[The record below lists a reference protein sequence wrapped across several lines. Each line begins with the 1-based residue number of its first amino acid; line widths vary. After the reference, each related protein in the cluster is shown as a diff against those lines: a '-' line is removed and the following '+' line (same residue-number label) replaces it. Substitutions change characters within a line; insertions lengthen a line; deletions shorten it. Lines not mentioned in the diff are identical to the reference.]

1 VQEKKR
7 KDEAKQKQKEEQEKM
22 MAEAKAESEK
32 TGEPL
37 DSILARKQSNVKGV
51 SDKKLPNRKVQGFAK
66 EIALLPDSQL
76 VVKHDQ
82 KSNRLRITALDS
94 TGHPVKIRYKRI
106 DETSIRIK
114 NEVEDTTQL
123 RLNIIALP
131 KREEQKWYTW
141 AQAGARLLMSLRN
154 VSLSYRN
161 TYNLA
166 LPGFLPQVG
175 DMLGQTRSGGN
186 GPFSPGIDF
195 GFGLVGDSYI
205 ERAKERGWL
214 LCADSVSTPATTAR
228 TEDMQIKATVEPLT
242 DLKIDLSM
250 SHTHSRNKSI
260 QYMYQG
266 NPTVQSGSFSMTTIS
281 LRTAFRGSGNARN
294 GYRNKTFTDFQR
306 NLDIMQQRVEQQY
319 IGTEYPQGV
328 GFQGQF
334 NPANGTV
341 NKYSADV
348 MIPAFLAAYTGSD
361 AKTSALD
368 IFPAM
373 SKMLP
378 NWNVTYKGLSN
389 LPWVRDNFKS
399 VNLTHGYKSVYNV
412 GAYQSYSSWVESM
425 GSGGAMGYA
434 LNTTTG
440 TFMPSSMFDISTVS
454 LNESFSPL
462 IGLNMT
468 FMNNMTLKMEY
479 KTTRVSTLSV
489 TSAQINET
497 GSNDMV
503 IGWGYKIND
512 FRLSSIFGSGKA
524 SAKAKKRAPNSKRRD
539 GEAKEPEVASTSK
552 SNFAHDL
559 NLRFDFSLRNQ
570 SAIRRDLQT
579 SLSEA
584 TSGSKAFKTSA
595 AVEYTVSRMVSLS
608 LYYDRQRSEP
618 LLSSSS
624 YPTVTQDFGMSMKF
638 SLTR

>member
-1 VQEKKR
+1 
-7 KDEAKQKQKEEQEKM
+7 
-22 MAEAKAESEK
+22 
-32 TGEPL
+32 L

-175 DMLGQTRSGGN
+175 DMLGQTRNGGN

-319 IGTEYPQGV
+319 IGTQYPQGV

>member
-1 VQEKKR
+1 
-7 KDEAKQKQKEEQEKM
+7 

-37 DSILARKQSNVKGV
+37 DSILARKQSNIKGV

-94 TGHPVKIRYKRI
+94 TGHPIKIRYKRI

>member
-1 VQEKKR
+1 
-7 KDEAKQKQKEEQEKM
+7 
-22 MAEAKAESEK
+22 K

-154 VSLSYRN
+154 VSMSYRN

-228 TEDMQIKATVEPLT
+228 TEDMQIKATVEPIT

-281 LRTAFRGSGNARN
+281 LRTAFRGPGSARN
-294 GYRNKTFTDFQR
+294 GYRNKTFTDFQH
-306 NLDIMQQRVEQQY
+306 NLDVMQQRVEQQY

-595 AVEYTVSRMVSLS
+595 
-608 LYYDRQRSEP
+608 
-618 LLSSSS
+618 
-624 YPTVTQDFGMSMKF
+624 
-638 SLTR
+638 

>member
-1 VQEKKR
+1 
-7 KDEAKQKQKEEQEKM
+7 

-319 IGTEYPQGV
+319 IGTQYPQGV

-638 SLTR
+638 SLTS

>member
-1 VQEKKR
+1 MQEKKR

-154 VSLSYRN
+154 VSMSYRN

-175 DMLGQTRSGGN
+175 DMLGQTRNGGN

-319 IGTEYPQGV
+319 IGTQYPQGV

-489 TSAQINET
+489 TIAQINET

>member
-1 VQEKKR
+1 
-7 KDEAKQKQKEEQEKM
+7 M
-22 MAEAKAESEK
+22 
-32 TGEPL
+32 
-37 DSILARKQSNVKGV
+37 
-51 SDKKLPNRKVQGFAK
+51 
-66 EIALLPDSQL
+66 
-76 VVKHDQ
+76 
-82 KSNRLRITALDS
+82 
-94 TGHPVKIRYKRI
+94 
-106 DETSIRIK
+106 
-114 NEVEDTTQL
+114 EDTTQL

-306 NLDIMQQRVEQQY
+306 NLDIIQQRVEQQY
-319 IGTEYPQGV
+319 IGTQYPQGV

-570 SAIRRDLQT
+570 SANRRDLQT

>member
-1 VQEKKR
+1 
-7 KDEAKQKQKEEQEKM
+7 M

-51 SDKKLPNRKVQGFAK
+51 SDKKLSNRKVQGFAK

-319 IGTEYPQGV
+319 IGTQYPQGV